1 MEWFQYLL
9 ESNLYLI
16 LGFSCFYLT
25 LRRETFYTFNRWY
38 LISITVLSF
47 LLPFCSI
54 SWVKA
59 TTEQSAK
66 AFQANFKTLTSNQYV
81 ETKQNL
87 AERLD
92 PAITWLTIL
101 QFIYLIIFAV
111 AILKILFGVF
121 KIVKLYVK
129 SPRLKK
135 NNITH
140 IYLSSEKNVFS
151 FFSWVFYHPSLKDNE
166 AIMAHELVHV
176 KGRHSWDLIFFDI
189 VTAFNWFN
197 PFVYLLFRAVK
208 INHEFIADAKA
219 SQKMNDKYEYAK
231 LLINHVGGSYFRLG
245 HSISSSSQLEHRI
258 VQLGCK
264 QSPKYKVLQ
273 FLLIVPFILVT
284 LILFSA
290 FTANRSYRVFA
301 YHRTNS
307 MSIQKIIPKIHHQN
321 APSDLAAKSIPL
333 YSLNELNTP
342 KEQKSPIKA
351 QADQLR
357 KRINALDVLYD
368 WTINASGNKIR
379 KIKHSIFTGKEAQL
393 FRGEIADTL
402 YVDQGDFKL
411 NGIEVEVMVDQLMIG
426 STPLNQNKK
435 QLVLIDAKKEMIIN
449 ILAQVSI
456 KTKGMIHEV
465 RMVPQ
470 DSGQTK
476 PNLLAYNMRVQY
488 ALVNE
493 AQIFVEKDDNKAP
506 YQPGILW

>member
-16 LGFSCFYLT
+16 LGFICFYLT

-47 LLPFCSI
+47 LLPLCSI
-54 SWVKA
+54 SWVEA
-59 TTEQSAK
+59 TSEQSAK
-66 AFQANFKTLTSNQYV
+66 AFQANFKILTSSQYLV
-81 ETKQNL
+81 TKQNL
-87 AERLD
+87 VERID
-92 PAITWLTIL
+92 PTLTWLTIL
-101 QFIYLIIFAV
+101 QFIYVIVVAL
-111 AILKILFGVF
+111 AILKVLFGVF

-129 SPRLKK
+129 SPKLKK
-135 NNITH
+135 NSITH
-140 IYLSSEKNVFS
+140 ICLTSEKNVFS
-151 FFSWVFYHPSLKDNE
+151 FFSWVFYHPSLKDND

-176 KGRHSWDLIFFDI
+176 KGRHSLDLIFFDI

-197 PFVYLLFRAVK
+197 PFVYSLFRAVK

-245 HSISSSSQLEHRI
+245 HSISSSSQLENRI
-258 VQLGCK
+258 VQLGRK
-264 QSPKYKVLQ
+264 QSPNYRLFQ

-301 YHRTNS
+301 YHPTNS
-307 MSIQKIIPKIHHQN
+307 NSIQKIIPKIDHQVSL
-321 APSDLAAKSIPL
+321 SDLANKSIPL
-333 YSLNELNTP
+333 YTLPEKNRSKGN
-342 KEQKSPIKA
+342 SPIKNR
-351 QADQLR
+351 ADQLK
-357 KRINALDVLYD
+357 KRVNALDLLYD
-368 WTINASGNKIR
+368 WTINDSGNKIR
-379 KIKHSIFTGKEAQL
+379 KIKHSIFEGKEAQL

-402 YVDQGDFKL
+402 YVDQSDFKL
-411 NGIEVEVMVDQLMIG
+411 NGNEVEVMVDQLMIG

-435 QLVLIDAKKEMIIN
+435 QLVIIDAKKEMIIN
-449 ILAQVSI
+449 ILDQVSI

-465 RMVPQ
+465 RMVAQ
-470 DSGQTK
+470 DATQTK

-493 AQIFVEKDDNKAP
+493 AQIFVEKEDNKAP
-506 YQPGILW
+506 FQPGILW